1 MSLEATLLLLRLVSA
16 LLLIGF
22 LAAIFILLWREF
34 HRATRF
40 ESAPRRSYGRLIVL
54 HQIDGRY
61 LTTGESHPLQPL
73 TSLGRSPTNTIR
85 TEDTFASGEHALL
98 ALRHNQWWLEDRQS
112 RNGTLL
118 NDVPITQPVVITDG
132 DIIGIGSLRF
142 RLELELNHLDD

>member
-1 MSLEATLLLLRLVSA
+1 MSLETTLLLLRLISA
-16 LLLIGF
+16 LLLVGF

-34 HRATRF
+34 HRSTCAQ
-40 ESAPRRSYGRLIVL
+40 PLLRRSYGRLIVL

-61 LTTGESHPLQPL
+61 LTTGESYPLQPL

-85 TEDTFASGEHALL
+85 IEDTFASGEHALL

-118 NDVPITQPVVITDG
+118 NDVPITQPVVITAG

-142 RLELELNHLDD
+142 RLELESNDIDD

>member
-1 MSLEATLLLLRLVSA
+1 MSLEVALLLLRLIST
-16 LLLIGF
+16 LLLVGF
-22 LAAIFILLWREF
+22 LAAIFILLWQEF
-34 HRATRF
+34 RRVTRAQ
-40 ESAPRRSYGRLIVL
+40 AQPRRSYGRLVVL

-61 LTTGESHPLQPL
+61 LTTGESYPLQPL

-85 TEDTFASGEHALL
+85 TEDSFASAEHALL

-118 NDVPITQPVVITDG
+118 NDVPITQPVIITDS

-142 RLELELNHLDD
+142 RLELESNHNED

>member
-1 MSLEATLLLLRLVSA
+1 MSLETTLFLLRLISA
-16 LLLIGF
+16 LLLVGF

-34 HRATRF
+34 HRSTR
-40 ESAPRRSYGRLIVL
+40 AQPLLRRSYGRLIVL

-61 LTTGESHPLQPL
+61 LTTGESYPLQPL

-85 TEDTFASGEHALL
+85 IEDTFASGEHALL

-118 NDVPITQPVVITDG
+118 NDVPITQPVVITAG

-142 RLELELNHLDD
+142 RLELESNDIDD